1 MLFRTKGC
9 ASVAN
14 GGFWALV
21 LCLSAAGN
29 ASAQSSIGVSL
40 SPQLT
45 GLTTGQAVSL
55 TATVTNDAQNKGV
68 TWSAT
73 GGSFTPS
80 GSLTA
85 KYTAPATA
93 GVYTLTATSVTDVTK
108 SASLTFGVTDL
119 LGVFTYHSNLSRDGT
134 NANEYALTP
143 SNVTSITFGRLF
155 SCSVDGAIY
164 AQPLWAANL
173 AIGGAKHNVV
183 FVATQHDSLYA
194 FDADASPCAQL
205 WHVSLIDAAHGGSS
219 SETTVPS
226 GPSGHL
232 VGGGAG
238 DITPEVG
245 VTGTPVIDPSS
256 NTLYVVSKSVIP
268 SGPTFYQRLH
278 AIDITTG
285 AEKSGMGSPVT
296 IAGTYPGTGDG
307 GTTVTF
313 NAGQQNQRP
322 ALALANGVV
331 YIAWASHEDT
341 GPYYGW
347 VMGFNAATL
356 AQTAVLNVTPNVGY
370 GGIWMGGGGPSV
382 DSGNNLYLITGNG
395 IFDVTNKTA
404 PNNDYGDSFL
414 KLTSGLSVSQYFTP
428 SDQANDNASD
438 ADFGSG
444 GSAILVDQPAGP
456 VQHLVI
462 GGGKDGYLYLLN
474 RDAMGGLGDAN
485 AWQRFNFGSPIFATG
500 AFWNDTFYMA
510 GVSGHLQ
517 AFSFNTTTGQ
527 FNTANVLQSAE
538 TYGFPGSTPSVSAS
552 GTTNGIVWALD
563 NSNYCTNQ
571 SPGCGPAVLH
581 AYNAS
586 NLATELWN
594 STMGTGNEA
603 GNAVKFTVPTVANGK
618 VYVGTRGN
626 NTGGSTTSTTV
637 PGELEVYG
645 LLGGPAKPILLN
657 SGGPSYTDSQ
667 GQLWSADMDFTGGYS
682 ASTTHTIANTTDPTL
697 YQTERYG
704 NSTYQFSV
712 PPGNYTV
719 ILKFAEIYW
728 TAAGKRIFNA
738 SINGTQVLSNFDI
751 VAAAGAAFTAI
762 DKSFPVTVTAN
773 SITIQFTTGSADLP
787 KISAI
792 EITNASGFSPI
803 FVHSGGGGYT
813 DTLGNNWSADMDFTG
828 GNSAGTSSN
837 ILNTTDPKLYQTE
850 RWGSF
855 SYQFAV
861 PNGSYNVVL
870 KFAEIYWTGVGQRIF
885 NVSINGSPVLS
896 NFDIVAAAGAPLTA
910 IDKTFPVTV
919 TNQLVTIQFTRGSAD
934 NPKVSAVEIH

>member
-1 MLFRTKGC
+1 
-9 ASVAN
+9 V
-14 GGFWALV
+14 
-21 LCLSAAGN
+21 
-29 ASAQSSIGVSL
+29 
-40 SPQLT
+40 
-45 GLTTGQAVSL
+45 
-55 TATVTNDAQNKGV
+55 
-68 TWSAT
+68 
-73 GGSFTPS
+73 
-80 GSLTA
+80 
-85 KYTAPATA
+85 
-93 GVYTLTATSVTDVTK
+93 
-108 SASLTFGVTDL
+108 
-119 LGVFTYHSNLSRDGT
+119 
-134 NANEYALTP
+134 
-143 SNVTSITFGRLF
+143 
-155 SCSVDGAIY
+155 
-164 AQPLWAANL
+164 
-173 AIGGAKHNVV
+173 
-183 FVATQHDSLYA
+183 
-194 FDADASPCAQL
+194 
-205 WHVSLIDAAHGGSS
+205 
-219 SETTVPS
+219 
-226 GPSGHL
+226 
-232 VGGGAG
+232 
-238 DITPEVG
+238 
-245 VTGTPVIDPSS
+245 
-256 NTLYVVSKSVIP
+256 
-268 SGPTFYQRLH
+268 
-278 AIDITTG
+278 
-285 AEKSGMGSPVT
+285 
-296 IAGTYPGTGDG
+296 
-307 GTTVTF
+307 
-313 NAGQQNQRP
+313 GQQNQRP

-667 GQLWSADMDFTGGYS
+667 GQLWSADMDFTGGS
-682 ASTTHTIANTTDPTL
+682 SGSTTHTIANTTDPTL

-837 ILNTTDPKLYQTE
+837 ILNTTDTKLYQTE